1 MEIVGIRMNKMN
13 GFEDAMYG
21 VASQFIILS
30 SYNATNQKQIL
41 E

>member
-1 MEIVGIRMNKMN
+1 MENVGIRIPRMN
-13 GFEDAMYG
+13 GFKDAMYG